1 MNGYEIWEIY
11 NLKAKISCFEE
22 TPDTTQ
28 HDSQSYRGAWNLSLK
43 EKRAH

>member
-1 MNGYEIWEIY
+1 MNGYAIRKIY
-11 NLKAKISCFEE
+11 NLKGKILCSEE

-28 HDSQSYRGAWNLSLK
+28 HDSQSYRGAWALSLK